1 MEKLYIRSED
11 LLKDSFQLAWNVY
24 ESGFKP
30 NYIVG
35 VWRGGAPIGIA
46 VQEFLSVLGVKSDHV
61 AIRTSYYS
69 GIDAK
74 KDTVQV
80 YGLNY
85 VIRKLESE
93 DRLLIVD
100 DVHDTGNSISQI
112 ITDLKKACKKNTP
125 EIRVATPFFKPE
137 KNLTDNVPDY
147 YLHET
152 NKWLVFPHELE
163 GLSIEEIEIN
173 KPELKDLISNI
184 KNYFARKENSQFFFL
199 NLLAFIFINVFFYR
213 IAEHGTDRSAQ
224 ILIFLFFIYI
234 LSLRGSYK
242 YFYNIN

>member
-1 MEKLYIRSED
+1 MDKLYIRSED

-61 AIRTSYYS
+61 AIRTSYYT
-69 GIDAK
+69 GIDSK
-74 KDTVQV
+74 QDSVQV

-112 ITDLKKACKKNTP
+112 ITDLKKAFKKNTP
-125 EIRVATPFFKPE
+125 EIRIATPYYKPN
-137 KNLTDNVPDY
+137 KNESEYKPHY

-152 NKWLVFPHELE
+152 DQWLVFPHELD
-163 GLSIEEIEIN
+163 GLSFEEIQKN
-173 KPELKDLISNI
+173 KPELQDLMDKI
-184 KNYFARKENSQFFFL
+184 KEYL
-199 NLLAFIFINVFFYR
+199 
-213 IAEHGTDRSAQ
+213 
-224 ILIFLFFIYI
+224 
-234 LSLRGSYK
+234 
-242 YFYNIN
+242 

>member
-1 MEKLYIRSED
+1 MDKLYIRSED

-74 KDTVQV
+74 KDSVQV

-125 EIRVATPFFKPE
+125 EIKIATPYYKP
-137 KNLTDNVPDY
+137 
-147 YLHET
+147 
-152 NKWLVFPHELE
+152 NK
-163 GLSIEEIEIN
+163 
-173 KPELKDLISNI
+173 
-184 KNYFARKENSQFFFL
+184 
-199 NLLAFIFINVFFYR
+199 
-213 IAEHGTDRSAQ
+213 
-224 ILIFLFFIYI
+224 
-234 LSLRGSYK
+234 
-242 YFYNIN
+242 